1 MNIYRLNS
9 WVFVVVGTKSVF
21 LLSHS
26 LTDLKDL
33 KVNLNLIL
41 FSTYKYSLQITH
53 LAVNYITKL
62 FTEDIRSNNTKIIA
76 FNMSNRKIEVL
87 MDM

>member
-1 MNIYRLNS
+1 MNIHRLNS
-9 WVFVVVGTKSVF
+9 WVFVVVGAKSVF

-53 LAVNYITKL
+53 LTVNYITKL
-62 FTEDIRSNNTKIIA
+62 FTDDIRSNNTKIIA